1 MKSHKIFFRACLQ
14 NLIAKPRRGAGRAR
28 PAQKKAKKT
37 KNAKITT
44 LGSGRRP
51 LLLIRPNPQGI
62 GLLRNDSLRPL
73 PWRLPPGRVT
83 PLPGGVTYTE
93 LAPLAC
99 VCFFLFFSFSSL
111 SFSPLPSF
119 FPLFLF
125 LFSFFL
131 LFSLSF
137 SFFLLLPPLLL
148 PSSSLFPLGFR
159 V

>member
-83 PLPGGVTYTE
+83 PLPGGGLTRSSLRSPVFVFSSSF
-93 LAPLAC
+93 LFLLFLFPPSLL
-99 VCFFLFFSFSSL
+99 FFPSSFFFSPSSFSFLFPFLFFSSSL
-111 SFSPLPSF
+111 LF
-119 FPLFLF
+119 FF
-125 LFSFFL
+125 
-131 LFSLSF
+131 
-137 SFFLLLPPLLL
+137 PPLLFFL
-148 PSSSLFPLGFR
+148 
-159 V
+159 

>member
-51 LLLIRPNPQGI
+51 L
-62 GLLRNDSLRPL
+62 LLRNDSLRPL

-125 LFSFFL
+125 LF
-131 LFSLSF
+131 
-137 SFFLLLPPLLL
+137 LLL
-148 PSSSLFPLGFR
+148 PSLFSSLFFFSPPPSSSSSLLFSFSFR